1 MVEDRT
7 AEAAEQLWQALTP
20 EQKQAVE
27 AVAVDMWEPFI
38 RTIEKEVPDADIVHD
53 KYHVSSYL
61 GKAVDQVRRQEHKEL
76 MAQGDETLKGTRQLW
91 LYNPE
96 NFSPEQR
103 SEFGALKDLHL
114 KVARAWAAKEL
125 FSQVLGLS
133 GGRLGAAVLQGLVWL
148 GEPEPAQAGG
158 GSGADAQAPLG
169 KLVDVF
175 EASHHQRG
183 DRRIELENPEHQIQR
198 AGLPQ
203 LSRTTGFASCSSA
216 ESSIS
221 THYEPRRIFF

>member
-1 MVEDRT
+1 VAD
-7 AEAAEQLWQALTP
+7 ADP

-53 KYHVSSYL
+53 KYHVSKYL
-61 GKAVDQVRRQEHKEL
+61 GEAVDKVRRQEHKEL

-103 SEFGALKDLHL
+103 PEFGALKDLHL

-125 FSQVLGLS
+125 FSQFWNYQERG
-133 GGRLGAAVLQGLVWL
+133 LGAAVF
-148 GEPEPAQAGG
+148 QAGM
-158 GSGADAQAPLG
+158 
-169 KLVDVF
+169 
-175 EASHHQRG
+175 
-183 DRRIELENPEHQIQR
+183 
-198 AGLPQ
+198 AG
-203 LSRTTGFASCSSA
+203 
-216 ESSIS
+216 
-221 THYEPRRIFF
+221 